1 MKVIDRDSLNRLS
14 ADAAERPRRR
24 ANWNLHPALD
34 DPIQRFFNAME
45 PRTYVRPHR
54 HDGAGRWECFFAIS
68 PRAIGAGAEGA
79 LSEPLL
85 ECRARRVAF
94 LWGPCREILVGQ
106 RFVGA
111 RFQFQKNGSGPQA
124 GQRMP

>member
-54 HDGAGRWECFFAIS
+54 HDGAGRWECFFAIRGAAMVVTFS
-68 PRAIGAGAEGA
+68 DSGVLLDRAEIAPDGDKDFAAWAPQEGDASCPAFEQWFREGA
-79 LSEPLL
+79 LGT
-85 ECRARRVAF
+85 
-94 LWGPCREILVGQ
+94 GPD
-106 RFVGA
+106 GA
-111 RFQFQKNGSGPQA
+111 RE
-124 GQRMP
+124 